1 MGRDGAEGS
10 YGGAGAGGGW
20 DGGGATPSLLCSPPP
35 PHGHSHTLGPTGYG
49 AAHKPPTV
57 ALVGWGR
64 PQSHHCGVGDWGGGS
79 PSPHLPPVPH
89 CPQGHT
95 FPSFPY
101 SPIPPPLCPW
111 LRGHN
116 PGGVT
121 LWGCQW
127 GRDAGTAPPPSSPIN
142 NPGCDPKGRGW
153 GKPQCSFC
161 SHCCFLEGPTSPH
174 PHISVSPYLHVPTS
188 PYPHISVSPQPHIP
202 SCPDFPPPQCAPYH
216 PSLGPLCPHIPC
228 APPYPHISHS
238 VSPHSRLPSVSP
250 HWMSPS
256 PSLPPL
262 QPPSVNSGLWGAGG
276 RAGSSKPWG
285 GGWV

>member
-1 MGRDGAEGS
+1 MGERGL
-10 YGGAGAGGGW
+10 GGAGMGEGRLPVSFA
-20 DGGGATPSLLCSPPP
+20 PPP
-35 PHGHSHTLGPTGYG
+35 PPWPQPHSGPHRLWGCTQTPHCGSGGVG
-49 AAHKPPTV
+49 AATKPP
-57 ALVGWGR
+57 LWGR
-64 PQSHHCGVGDWGGGS
+64 GLGGGS

-153 GKPQCSFC
+153 GKPQCSLC

-174 PHISVSPYLHVPTS
+174 PHISMSPHPHNPIS
-188 PYPHISVSPQPHIP
+188 P
-202 SCPDFPPPQCAPYH
+202 
-216 PSLGPLCPHIPC
+216 CPHIPTTPYLRVPT
-228 APPYPHISHS
+228 APHPL
-238 VSPHSRLPSVSP
+238 LP
-250 HWMSPS
+250 
-256 PSLPPL
+256 
-262 QPPSVNSGLWGAGG
+262 
-276 RAGSSKPWG
+276 
-285 GGWV
+285 